1 MFEGPNKNIGYT
13 TSNIPSIRLVYFLL
27 IFNLDQKT
35 HWSSIYNILK
45 NFLNIWPVMII
56 AMRISD
62 TKIFKKNNIY
72 LTNYEIGYL
81 EKVLKILEIFVKAT
95 TKLQAEVY
103 PTVYY
108 MVPEIYA
115 IYSRLDQIK
124 EELYVSFQNLILG

>member
-1 MFEGPNKNIGYT
+1 M
-13 TSNIPSIRLVYFLL
+13 
-27 IFNLDQKT
+27 
-35 HWSSIYNILK
+35 LK

-103 PTVYY
+103 PTIYY

-124 EELYVSFQNLILG
+124 KELYVSFQNLILG